1 MKILI
6 LLLITASLTGCA
18 YYDGQAR
25 MNDPDCK
32 FSGKPNDYTLP
43 NKCCPCGYGSVTAT
57 VNKVGPNTYEVR
69 TIK

>member
-1 MKILI
+1 MKT
-6 LLLITASLTGCA
+6 LLVVALCLLTGCA
-18 YYDGQAR
+18 AIEGKQR

-43 NKCCPCGYGSVTAT
+43 PKCCPCGYGSVTAT
-57 VNKVGPNTYEVR
+57 VNRIGPNTYEVR